1 MCRIL
6 KIALWNANGLGKHCQ
21 EVKTFLKYHKL
32 DIMLISETH
41 FTAWSYFKIPG
52 YDTYNT
58 KHPDGTAHGGTAV
71 IIRNSLKHHEL
82 PKYKSDHLQATSIEV
97 EDWDGPITICSIY
110 SPPRHSITDQAYQ
123 TFFNTLGNRFVAG
136 GDFNAKHTNWGS
148 RLINQKGRA
157 LFKTMCAK
165 NYQHIST
172 GEPTYWPTDREKIPD
187 LLDFCV
193 IKNISC
199 KNIEASSCEDLSS
212 DHSPVIITLSSTV
225 LAKESTPTLSTR
237 YTDWECFKQIL
248 SEKINCQLPLK
259 NESDLNSA
267 AEHLTCTIQNAAWQ
281 STPKLQETTQYG
293 HSIPIEIKHLIEN
306 KRKIR
311 KKWQNTR
318 LEIDKT
324 ELNRATRHLK
334 KKLHEIKNSYIQ
346 KHLENL
352 SPTKNSD
359 YSLWKATR
367 NIKRPQVRIPPLRT
381 ENSWARSDSDKCSAF
396 AAHFEKVF
404 KPFPSGNS
412 NLEDEVI
419 TSFLESSFQMDLPI
433 KKFSITEIKNGIR
446 VMNPK
451 KSPGYDLI
459 TANVLKQLNETAIRL
474 ITQIFNA
481 IMRLGCFPDT
491 WKVAQIIVIPKPG
504 KPTEELTSYRPISL
518 LPIISKLFE
527 KLFLGRLQPILEQK
541 HLIPDHQFGFRNQ
554 HSTIEQV
561 HRVAKTIRSDLEHKR
576 YCSAAFLDISQAF
589 DKVWH
594 TGLLYKLKKSL
605 PHEFYQVLKS
615 YLHNRYFQI
624 KHGESL
630 SNLHPI
636 DSGVPQGS
644 VLGPVL
650 YLLYTSDLP
659 TSNNTVTAT
668 FADDTAILASH
679 SDPVEAST
687 QLQNILD
694 KIQEWQIK
702 WRIKSNEVKSTHITF
717 TLRRSTCPPV
727 KLNDAEIPQKDCVK
741 YLGMHLD
748 RRLTWKAH
756 IWAKRKQLGLKFRS
770 LYWLLNPKSQLSLE
784 NKLLIYKVILKPI
797 WTYGIQLWGSACTS
811 NIEILQRFQ
820 SKTLRT
826 ITNAPWYVSNN
837 IIHDDL
843 NIKTVKSEISAF
855 SEKYHLRLVSHPN
868 ELAVNLMNR
877 NNELNRLKRS
887 NPFELPRRFSF

>member
-6 KIALWNANGLGKHCQ
+6 KLALWNANGLGKHCQ
-21 EVKTFLKYHKL
+21 EVKTFLKNHKL

-41 FTAWSYFKIPG
+41 FTTWTYFKIPG

-58 KHPDGTAHGGTAV
+58 KHPDGTAHGGTAI

-82 PKYKSDHLQATSIEV
+82 PKYKCDHIQATSIEV
-97 EDWDGPITICSIY
+97 EDWDGPITISSIY
-110 SPPRHSITDQAYQ
+110 SPPRHSISEQEYQA
-123 TFFNTLGNRFVAG
+123 FFNTLGNRFVAG
-136 GDFNAKHTNWGS
+136 GDYNAKHTNWGS
-148 RLINQKGRA
+148 RLINQKGRE
-157 LFKTMCAK
+157 LFKTICAK

-172 GEPTYWPTDREKIPD
+172 GKPTYWPTDREKIPD

-193 IKNISC
+193 IKNISF
-199 KNIEASSCEDLSS
+199 KNIKASSCEDLSS
-212 DHSPVIITLSSTV
+212 DHSPVIITLGSTV
-225 LAKESTPTLSTR
+225 LSKESSPQLSNR
-237 YTDWECFKQIL
+237 YTNWECFKTIL
-248 SEKINCQLPLK
+248 SEKINCHLPLK
-259 NESDLNSA
+259 NERDLNTA

-281 STPKLQETTQYG
+281 STPELQENMHCSQ
-293 HSIPIEIKHLIEN
+293 IPIEIKQLIEN

-311 KKWQNTR
+311 KRWQNTR

-324 ELNRATRHLK
+324 KLNRATRHLK
-334 KKLHEIKNSYIQ
+334 KKLEETKNSLIQ

-367 NIKRPQVRIPPLRT
+367 YIKRPQMRIPPLRT
-381 ENSWARSDSDKCSAF
+381 LNGWARSDLDKCNTF
-396 AAHFEKVF
+396 AAHFENIF
-404 KPFPSGNS
+404 KPFPVVNS
-412 NLEDEVI
+412 NMEEEVF
-419 TSFLESSFQMDLPI
+419 TSFLESPFQMDLPI
-433 KKFSITEIKNGIR
+433 KQFSITEIKNEIR

-459 TANVLKQLNETAIRL
+459 SANVLKQLSDPPLRL
-474 ITQIFNA
+474 VTQIFNA
-481 IMRLGCFPDT
+481 ILRLGSFPDT

-504 KPTEELTSYRPISL
+504 KPPEEITSYRPISL

-527 KLFLGRLQPILEQK
+527 KLFLARLQPILEQK
-541 HLIPDHQFGFRNQ
+541 QLIPDHQFGFRNQ

-576 YCSAAFLDISQAF
+576 YCSAVFLDISQAF

-594 TGLLYKLKKSL
+594 IGLLYKLKKHL
-605 PHEFYQVLKS
+605 PHELYQVLKS
-615 YLHNRYFQI
+615 YLNNRYFQI
-624 KHGESL
+624 KYGESL
-630 SNLHPI
+630 SSLHPI
-636 DSGVPQGS
+636 NSGVPQGS

-659 TSNNTVTAT
+659 ISNNTVMAT

-679 SDPVEAST
+679 TDPIEASM
-687 QLQNILD
+687 QLQSGLD
-694 KIQEWQIK
+694 KIQEWQRK
-702 WRIKSNEVKSTHITF
+702 WRIKTNESKSTHVTF
-717 TLRRSTCPPV
+717 TLRRAMCPPV
-727 KLNDAEIPQKDCVK
+727 KLNDEEIPQKDCVK

-770 LYWLLNPKSQLSLE
+770 LYWLLNSKSQLSLE

-837 IIHDDL
+837 IIHNDL
-843 NIKTVKSEISAF
+843 YIKTVKSEISAF
-855 SEKYHLRLVSHPN
+855 SEKYNLRLVSHPN

-877 NNELNRLKRS
+877 INELNRLKRA
-887 NPFELPRRFSF
+887 NPLDLSRRFSF